1 MSAAVA
7 AMENLGILD
16 VLKAGEVR
24 AADAVMQRMAS
35 IALAHQHD
43 IKAALNI
50 GISDKDTPIAIAQKL
65 LGKLG
70 LKLNY
75 LRREGPRGNRQ
86 RVYGYTPPGDNRD
99 EVFAS
104 WLVRDKEALSVMETA
119 EVKTASTNSTSK
131 SLVST
136 PGNKNITTPCLD
148 TKQVDTQLSPQE
160 NNNEDA
166 PSQKQQEVSSAE
178 PILVSCWKFGR
189 MFQFR
194 LQRFIDE
201 ATAEIQ
207 SVLTGELFQVPVNQ
221 LAQWGS
227 SA

>member
-24 AADAVMQRMAS
+24 AADAVMQRAAS

-50 GISDKDTPIAIAQKL
+50 GISEKDTPIAIAQKL

-70 LKLNY
+70 IKLVY
-75 LRREGPRGNRQ
+75 LRREGPRSNRQ
-86 RVYGYTPPGDNRD
+86 RVYGYTPPDDNRD

-119 EVKTASTNSTSK
+119 EASTNSTSN
-131 SLVST
+131 SSVST
-136 PGNKNITTPCLD
+136 LGNKGITTPCLD
-148 TKQVDTQLSPQE
+148 TKQVDTQLSLQE
-160 NNNEDA
+160 NNSEDA